1 MNLKEK
7 SVSPVVAAIIILV
20 IIVIAGALI
29 YRYSGPPAHSGM
41 TPEMA
46 QQLKKMFGNGAPG
59 SGGGAQN
66 PYAGHQPAG
75 APQH

>member
-29 YRYSGPPAHSGM
+29 YHYSGPPAHSGM

-59 SGGGAQN
+59 SGGDTQS
-66 PYAGHQPAG
+66 PYTAHPQSG